1 MRTFWG
7 WHADYSLC
15 GVYCLRS
22 RDDIVS
28 HRILGRVNRCS
39 FAYVVRVCM
48 CATACACVCRCMQAA
63 REEGSTEQ
71 IHDWHNLAD
80 QAICNGPAVY
90 NLAMHAPKLYQSEL
104 RHSIQITEDSRIY

>member
-1 MRTFWG
+1 MRTIRC
-7 WHADYSLC
+7 A
-15 GVYCLRS
+15 VYT
-22 RDDIVS
+22 VS
-28 HRILGRVNRCS
+28 GLVMTSCRTAILGRVNRCS
-39 FAYVVRVCM
+39 FAYVVHVCM

-104 RHSIQITEDSRIY
+104 RHSIQITEHSRIY